1 LVEIDNGGTPVLAG
15 DAFSAPDSITLAGL
29 NGNYAFTVAGAE
41 SGGPYAAGGVFTA
54 SGTGTISGGVQDV
67 NEQATTL
74 HLAENISSSGS
85 TYTLSPTTTSNRIL
99 LTLAAGGINF
109 MYAVY
114 PTKTNS
120 FEMVEV
126 DSVVPVSS
134 GMGFLQSSTSAPSG
148 TYGINTTGQTTTG
161 EQDINGSI
169 SSAGTTGLT
178 GYLDINE
185 TGTIFS
191 NIPLF
196 NSTIA
201 APTSF
206 GRSTLTLATAKPTS
220 ASFTFA
226 YYVVDN
232 STVLVIEMDKVA
244 VTLGVMDKQ
253 F

>member
-1 LVEIDNGGTPVLAG
+1 
-15 DAFSAPDSITLAGL
+15 
-29 NGNYAFTVAGAE
+29 
-41 SGGPYAAGGVFTA
+41 
-54 SGTGTISGGVQDV
+54 
-67 NEQATTL
+67 
-74 HLAENISSSGS
+74 
-85 TYTLSPTTTSNRIL
+85 
-99 LTLAAGGINF
+99 

-114 PTKTNS
+114 PTAANS

-148 TYGINTTGQTTTG
+148 TYGINTTGQTTSG

-191 NIPLF
+191 NIPLS

-201 APTSF
+201 APSSF
-206 GRSTLTLATAKPTS
+206 GRATLTLATAKPTS